1 MSAFSLCNRERPVA
15 MGGIA
20 QIPPS
25 SMFYLA
31 DRLQWPCSDD
41 ELLEVISR
49 MDSAYREVHQSK
61 QQNQAAH

>member
-1 MSAFSLCNRERPVA
+1 